1 MLSVGWGLSKKIA
14 PVLASGLAS
23 PYAFIH
29 AARQHVACQIGAQRI
44 SGMDLTALTRALSL
58 RPAETRL
65 LILTDFDGTLVE
77 LAEDPDGVELSGD
90 RRDLIQ
96 RLARR
101 PDLSLGVVSGRRLA
115 DLRLRVGVEAGIY
128 YAGLHGLEIEGP
140 GIHFLHSQTAD
151 TRELIQHLGRSL
163 VGATKDLTGVRI
175 EHKGLTVAMHV
186 RRAGPAAKQRAEEIF
201 RDIAGPHLETGVL
214 RLLCGAAVFEL
225 LPGIAWTKGDAVLRI
240 KAEVERQYG
249 RAAWLIYLGDD
260 VTDEDAFS
268 AVGVD
273 GITIAVGD
281 RPATAAFR
289 LPDPGAVERFL
300 QQLARTEP

>member
-1 MLSVGWGLSKKIA
+1 
-14 PVLASGLAS
+14 
-23 PYAFIH
+23 
-29 AARQHVACQIGAQRI
+29 
-44 SGMDLTALTRALSL
+44 MDLTALTRALSL
-58 RPAETRL
+58 RPDETRL

-77 LAEDPDGVELSGD
+77 LAEDPDSVELSDD

-115 DLRLRVGVEAGIY
+115 DVRLKVGAGADIY

-140 GIHFLHSQTAD
+140 GIHFVHSQTAE
-151 TRELIQHLGRSL
+151 TRQL
-163 VGATKDLTGVRI
+163 VQRLSQALVDATGDLPGVQI
-175 EHKGLTVAMHV
+175 ENKELTVAMHV
-186 RRAGPAAKQRAEEIF
+186 RRAGPGAKQRAEEIF
-201 RDIAGPHLETGVL
+201 REIASPHLGTGVL

-268 AVGVD
+268 AVGAG

-300 QQLARTEP
+300 QQLARAEP